1 MSVQLQRSWLLVAS
15 LTHSHTTHSLSL
27 TLRVIYSMSTVRDS
41 YDTMERAKYESS
53 DNQPL
58 LSRTVQESE
67 EQANKLLRNFYF
79 MCFCF
84 SANHGCVVSC
94 IAYAASE
101 LGDLL
106 GGYGTGSLYV
116 CYALTAF
123 FFSKPVITM
132 TGPKIG
138 LVLGVGGYCIY
149 ILGFLLA
156 IILNGI
162 IRWPVFLFAACMGG
176 MAGGLLWTA
185 QGRYFSKNAAM
196 YSEGNYPYSFSSS
209 MTNKSYIFRK

>member
-1 MSVQLQRSWLLVAS
+1 M
-15 LTHSHTTHSLSL
+15 
-27 TLRVIYSMSTVRDS
+27 VR
-41 YDTMERAKYESS
+41 TKRESG

-58 LSRTVQESE
+58 LARTVE
-67 EQANKLLRNFYF
+67 ETEEHTLKLLRNFYF
-79 MCFCF
+79 MCVCF

-106 GGYGTGSLYV
+106 GGYGTGSLYI

-123 FFSKPVITM
+123 FLSKPVITM

-138 LVLGVGGYCIY
+138 LVLGVGGYCVY

-156 IILNGI
+156 IILKGKI
-162 IRWPVFLFAACMGG
+162 VWPVFIFSACVGG
-176 MAGGLLWTA
+176 VAGGLLWTA
-185 QGRYFSKNAAM
+185 QGRYFSKNASL
-196 YSEGNYPYSFSSS
+196 YSDGESRFVFIS
-209 MTNKSYIFRK
+209 

>member
-1 MSVQLQRSWLLVAS
+1 
-15 LTHSHTTHSLSL
+15 
-27 TLRVIYSMSTVRDS
+27 
-41 YDTMERAKYESS
+41 MERAKYESS

-138 LVLGVGGYCIY
+138 LV
-149 ILGFLLA
+149 
-156 IILNGI
+156 
-162 IRWPVFLFAACMGG
+162 FLFAACMGG

-196 YSEGNYPYSFSSS
+196 YSEGKYPYSFSSS
-209 MTNKSYIFRK
+209 MTNKIYLFRK